1 MPSQTGLSPGGFS
14 PNALLFFHRF
24 PEAGRIWGFGNI
36 LAEWK
41 SMFPPRPGG
50 SGGFEENTWG
60 AIIFLC
66 LLTRLGF
73 AQPVSPPRAEVSCF
87 IRVMWRGLGK

>member
-1 MPSQTGLSPGGFS
+1 
-14 PNALLFFHRF
+14 
-24 PEAGRIWGFGNI
+24 
-36 LAEWK
+36 
-41 SMFPPRPGG
+41 MFPPRPGG